1 MPSLRQR
8 VSTYFR
14 QLSFINEPR
23 DGSRLV
29 SLSPRNRDD
38 GCFITRYL
46 EGRMNQFVPGP
57 EIVNGE
63 LMVFFGPN

>member
-29 SLSPRNRDD
+29 SSLSPRNRDD

-46 EGRMNQFVPGP
+46 EGRMNQFKPGP
-57 EIVNGE
+57 DIVNGKS
-63 LMVFFGPN
+63 FFY